1 MKKKIGGLNL
11 KKIRP
16 VVRVALKEDV
26 GKRDI
31 TTLLTVPEGRKAKGI
46 IRAKEKGIVAGLPVA
61 ELVFKMVQS
70 PKSKVQSQVKAKVK
84 EGERVKKGQVIAEV
98 RGDARSILTAERTA
112 LNFLQRLSG
121 IATLTNQF
129 VEKVRPGKVKI
140 FDTRKTTP
148 GLRYLEKYAV
158 RCGGG
163 YNHRMGLWEM
173 VLIKDN
179 HLKMQNAKCKMQN
192 LKETVKKI
200 REKIP
205 KGMKIEVEAKNLRE
219 VKEASK
225 VRVDI
230 IMLDNM
236 DLKTMRR
243 AVKLCRQSP
252 VASRPPRRGETSPL
266 AGQSPIIEASGGITL
281 ENVRKVAGTGVD
293 RISIGALTHSVKA
306 LDISLDIATTED
318 TE

>member
-16 VVRVALKEDV
+16 VVRRALEEDV
-26 GKRDI
+26 GKGDI
-31 TTLLTVPEGRKAKGI
+31 TTRLTVPEGRKAKGV

-61 ELVFKMVQS
+61 ELVLKTVN
-70 PKSKVQSQVKAKVK
+70 KKVKFKAKVK

-98 RGDARSILTAERTA
+98 SGDARNILTAERIA

-129 VEKVRPGKVKI
+129 VEKVRSYKVKI

-179 HLKMQNAKCKMQN
+179 HFRLQASGFRLQD
-192 LKETVKKI
+192 LVKKT
-200 REKIP
+200 RKRIP
-205 KGMKIEVEAKNLRE
+205 RGMEVEVETKNLRE
-219 VKEASK
+219 VREALK
-225 VRVDI
+225 ARVDI

-236 DLKTMRR
+236 SLKSIRK
-243 AVKLCRQSP
+243 AIELCHRSP
-252 VASRPPRRGETSPL
+252 VTGHR
-266 AGQSPIIEASGGITL
+266 SPILEASGGITL
-281 ENVRKVAGTGVD
+281 ENVRKIAETGVD
-293 RISIGALTHSVKA
+293 RISIGALTHSAKA
-306 LDISLDIATTED
+306 LDISLDIVT
-318 TE
+318 